1 MKKFL
6 FSIVLIITVL
16 FAKAQQIGMYSHY
29 FFKPMV
35 YNPAFTGNDGGINAM
50 IINRSQWTDFNGSP
64 QLNLLTLDGSLANNK
79 AGFGLSFISDR
90 KGITNRIGGNMN
102 YSYRLN
108 INDDAYI
115 RFGISAGIIDQSIN
129 YSKALVENS
138 NDPLLFND
146 IQRKTSFDANAGLAF
161 IWKGLEFGFSV
172 PQLAGNRINYV
183 DNTNVRAYYIQTRH
197 YMGTLKY
204 KIFMS
209 KEKGISIAPQ
219 VLTRFVPNT
228 PFQYDATVMVDW
240 KEKFWIGGTYKS
252 DYAVGI
258 NAGIC
263 LHKQLYIGYAY
274 DYIIGGI
281 GKYSGMSHE
290 IMVNFKFEKNKKS
303 EKETPPAIDPK
314 LVETINRV
322 DSLTS
327 VLTAS
332 EEKIKAD
339 EEKINLNEKKIIELN
354 DKLNEQSKIQEEMKL
369 AQINT
374 NKNNTTGNNINLS
387 TIGDHTEMN
396 EQGKIPSEYSK
407 IGIVDSDG
415 VYNAKKTD
423 FKKRNGMPGEKG
435 FYIIVGTFF
444 YEDFANAE
452 TKRFIA
458 NGYKNSNWIFCE
470 SKKYHYIFTHKL
482 SSKKE
487 ALEKLKEVR
496 SAANVNYVWILSLV
510 E

>member
-6 FSIVLIITVL
+6 LSIVFILFVL
-16 FAKAQQIGMYSHY
+16 LSKAQQIGMYSHY

-35 YNPAFTGNDGGINAM
+35 YNPAFTGNDGDINAM

-64 QLNLLTLDGSLANNK
+64 QLNLLTLDGALINNK
-79 AGFGLSFISDR
+79 VGFGLSFISDR
-90 KGITNRIGGNMN
+90 KGITKRIGGNMN

-108 INDDAYI
+108 INDDTYI
-115 RFGISAGIIDQSIN
+115 RFGISIGIIDQSIN

-138 NDPLLFND
+138 TDPLLFND

-161 IWKGLEFGFSV
+161 IWKGIEFGFAV

-183 DNTNVRAYYIQTRH
+183 DNTNVRAYYTQTRH

-204 KIFMS
+204 KIFVS

-252 DYAVGI
+252 DYAVGV

-263 LHKQLYIGYAY
+263 LHKQVNIGYAY

-290 IMVNFKFEKNKKS
+290 IMVNFKFAKNKKS

-322 DSLTS
+322 DSLIS
-327 VLTAS
+327 VLSAN
-332 EEKIKAD
+332 EEKIKVD
-339 EEKINLNEKKIIELN
+339 EEKINLNEKKIKELN
-354 DKLNEQSKIQEEMKL
+354 DKLEEQSKIQEDMKS
-369 AQINT
+369 AQINI
-374 NKNNTTGNNINLS
+374 NNSSVNNVSSSTG
-387 TIGDHTEMN
+387 GDHPETN

-407 IGIVDSDG
+407 IGVIDTDG

-423 FKKRNGMPGEKG
+423 FKKRSGTPVEKG

-458 NGYKNSNWIFCE
+458 NGYKNTNWIFCE

-496 SAANVNYVWILSLV
+496 SAENVNNAWVLSLV